1 MTTRMFKPSSR
12 YLVKLYVGVAI
23 AGLLAIGAT
32 MGFGLL
38 IPDREATIVFGVFAL
53 VEAVIWMLSL
63 VLAYPYYTS
72 LSYEVQDDEVIVRV
86 GIIDQSVKHVP
97 YRTVTNI
104 TVSRD
109 ILDRWF
115 FGTGSLHIQTAGMSG
130 KSGAEEKLV
139 GLPNVQEVY
148 ELVVTE
154 LRRFRGGM
162 APTAAEVE
170 PEALAVPAET
180 LTAMLEELR
189 AIREALADRANDQSG
204 AQPSA
209 QNWGQK

>member
-1 MTTRMFKPSSR
+1 MTTRSFKPNRR
-12 YLVKLYVGVAI
+12 YLVKLCVGIAI
-23 AGLLAIGAT
+23 AGLLAIAGTAT
-32 MGFGLL
+32 FGLL
-38 IPDREATIVFGVFAL
+38 IPDRDATIVFGLFAL
-53 VEAVIWMLSL
+53 AETVVWI
-63 VLAYPYYTS
+63 LALLLAGPYYSS

-86 GIIDQSVKHVP
+86 GIITHSVKHVP

-115 FGTGSLHIQTAGMSG
+115 FGLGSLHIQTAGMSG

-148 ELVVTE
+148 EMVVTE

-170 PEALAVPAET
+170 PGPLQASDET
-180 LTAMLEELR
+180 LTAILGEVR
-189 AIREALADRANDQSG
+189 AIRGALEKRS
-204 AQPSA
+204 
-209 QNWGQK
+209 

>member
-1 MTTRMFKPSSR
+1 MTTRSFKPSRR
-12 YLVKLYVGVAI
+12 YLVKLGVGIAI
-23 AGLLAIGAT
+23 AGLLTIAGTAT
-32 MGFGLL
+32 FGLL
-38 IPDREATIVFGVFAL
+38 IPDRDATTVFLLIAL
-53 VEAVIWMLSL
+53 GEMVVWI
-63 VLAYPYYTS
+63 LALLLAGPYCSS

-86 GIIDQSVKHVP
+86 GIITQSVKHVP

-104 TVSRD
+104 TVCRD
-109 ILDRWF
+109 IMDRWF
-115 FGTGSLHIQTAGMSG
+115 FGLGSLHIQTAGISG

-170 PEALAVPAET
+170 PSAASGET
-180 LTAMLEELR
+180 LTAILEELR
-189 AIREALADRANDQSG
+189 AIRKNLA
-204 AQPSA
+204 
-209 QNWGQK
+209 KV